1 MRCFSEKAQFILTP
15 DSLFRHLMI
24 LLGQSIVEDRI
35 TSRSKTKLDRLG
47 NIVKVFIF
55 YGKELIINP

>member
-1 MRCFSEKAQFILTP
+1 MRCFSEKAQFIL

-24 LLGQSIVEDRI
+24 LLGQILWR
-35 TSRSKTKLDRLG
+35 TGLQAGRKLDRLG

>member
-1 MRCFSEKAQFILTP
+1 MFFRESTVYT
-15 DSLFRHLMI
+15 DSLFRHSMI